1 MRVLCSD
8 IRDFKVWWY
17 SNSLKTFNV
26 SIILEEKIRR
36 PYELH
41 PHGLSA
47 WRVLGQNEKHRER
60 EDPGLKNNPIKVLP
74 ERQKIQG
81 ARKRNWSKLHRK
93 WTWKQSKNLLVSV
106 SELREKDAH
115 LTQYLRNT

>member
-47 WRVLGQNEKHRER
+47 WRVLGKNEKHRER
-60 EDPGLKNNPIKVLP
+60 EDPGLKNNPSSIRSKYFRKDKRYKEQGREIGPNCTGNGRGSKV
-74 ERQKIQG
+74 RI
-81 ARKRNWSKLHRK
+81 
-93 WTWKQSKNLLVSV
+93 
-106 SELREKDAH
+106 
-115 LTQYLRNT
+115 Y